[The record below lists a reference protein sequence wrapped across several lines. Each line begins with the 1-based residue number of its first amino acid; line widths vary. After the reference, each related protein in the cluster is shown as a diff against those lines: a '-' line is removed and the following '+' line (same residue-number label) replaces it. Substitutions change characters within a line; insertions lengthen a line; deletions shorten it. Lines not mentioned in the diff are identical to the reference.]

1 MSNTI
6 TIKDSKGNVVCSV
19 ENMNPIRSEEGF
31 IGTAFKGL
39 ASGLKAIATGIA
51 GFYALIL
58 IVVLLAMGVSSAKE
72 KIDANY
78 AKKILKKLDPNYVN
92 GLRKELKQ
100 IIEDENRMISE
111 IALDVES
118 RAMKNQDIK
127 ANCKGVS
134 IQYFDND
141 HDGKVDEK
149 EANKYLNKRIIDFV
163 NTVKKSTKID
173 YTGGD
178 IVELYFNDVSD
189 DWWDETED
197 AIFDLKKYLKTFA
210 NNKKYSSKYI
220 DSVDVTFHDDDSDD
234 GICWFTFDITFVPNK
249 EEMDKLLKPIVDA
262 IKS

>member
-6 TIKDSKGNVVCSV
+6 TIKDPNGNIVCSV
-19 ENMNPIRSEEGF
+19 ENVNPIKSEEGF
-31 IGTAFKGL
+31 IGAAFKGL

-92 GLRKELKQ
+92 VLKKELKQ

-118 RAMKNQDIK
+118 RAMKNRDIMS
-127 ANCKGVS
+127 NCKDIS
-134 IQYFDND
+134 IIYCENN

-149 EANKYLNKRIIDFV
+149 EANKYLNKRIIDLV
-163 NTVKKSTKID
+163 NTVKKPKEID
-173 YTGGD
+173 YNSELID
-178 IVELYFNDVSD
+178 LYFANVSD

-220 DSVDVTFHDDDSDD
+220 DHVNVSFHDVDADEGD
-234 GICWFTFDITFVPNK
+234 CWFGFDITFTPNK

-262 IKS
+262 INS